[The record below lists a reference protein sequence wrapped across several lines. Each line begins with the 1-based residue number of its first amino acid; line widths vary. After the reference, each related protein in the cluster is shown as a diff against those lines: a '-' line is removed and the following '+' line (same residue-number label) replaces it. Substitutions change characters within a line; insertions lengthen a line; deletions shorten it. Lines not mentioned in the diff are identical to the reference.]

1 MRDLKESW
9 IEGGT
14 SVVRYHYR
22 WIGTAKLTEEDP
34 DYNYIS
40 EWPDR
45 ERDLYVI
52 SNEKE
57 LLALDYSTVTERD
70 VIEPAVK
77 AMRINT
83 PPALYFQPPL

>member
-1 MRDLKESW
+1 MLK
-9 IEGGT
+9 
-14 SVVRYHYR
+14 
-22 WIGTAKLTEEDP
+22 EEDP

-77 AMRINT
+77 AM
-83 PPALYFQPPL
+83 AD

>member
-22 WIGTAKLTEEDP
+22 WIGTAKLKEEDP

-40 EWPDR
+40 EWPAR
-45 ERDLYVI
+45 ERDL
-52 SNEKE
+52 
-57 LLALDYSTVTERD
+57 
-70 VIEPAVK
+70 
-77 AMRINT
+77 
-83 PPALYFQPPL
+83 

>member
-22 WIGTAKLTEEDP
+22 CIGTAKLKEEDP

-77 AMRINT
+77 AM
-83 PPALYFQPPL
+83 AD